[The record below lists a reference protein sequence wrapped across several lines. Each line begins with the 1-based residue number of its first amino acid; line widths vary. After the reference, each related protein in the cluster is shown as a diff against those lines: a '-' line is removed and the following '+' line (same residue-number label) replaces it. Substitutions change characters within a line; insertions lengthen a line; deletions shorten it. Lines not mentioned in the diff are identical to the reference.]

1 MTTAKKPAA
10 KKPAA
15 KKPTATKPIKADV
28 FQVGDS
34 VSVGGHEYVVDSVRG
49 DDVLVKR
56 LSGGIR
62 QWVKAADCE
71 VF

>member
-1 MTTAKKPAA
+1 
-10 KKPAA
+10 
-15 KKPTATKPIKADV
+15 
-28 FQVGDS
+28 